1 MSLIRQSGQTL
12 LWQIAGFLAAAVSGM
27 LTARVLGPAD
37 RGLLAAVYLYPQLA
51 ATLGSLSL
59 GVAIFHRLSRGTFSL
74 QEFAGTCAAASGG
87 LGAISLLVLLFS
99 VWLGGEPLHRGIP
112 WSLLLLTLL
121 PLPCLF
127 SLGLFSSL
135 LQGAM
140 DIGWYNLVNQGSKL
154 LSLLVVLGLLAL
166 GRLRVWDLAVAGAVL
181 TAMTGLLPVWRLHRH
196 APGAWR
202 IRGDLF
208 RSLLAD
214 GLRVHLG
221 SIAIFLAARAN
232 LFLANAFLPK
242 AEVGYLYMAVTLAE
256 LVWFISVAAE
266 TVLYPQVAH
275 MTEEE
280 AAILTARVCRQ
291 ILILSVLS
299 GLALAVL
306 APAAVLLYGGRAFL
320 PAVTPLRLLLPGIVV
335 LTISKILSALWVRRG
350 WFLMLTVLAGGTGV
364 LSIVLNLFLIPWLG
378 IAGAALATTIPY
390 LVNAGISLW
399 IYRCRISRD
408 VGMVWRVR
416 WQDLVHLARSLTG
429 RPPSWNGPVLP
440 SEVKLP

>member
-1 MSLIRQSGQTL
+1 MSLIRQSGHTF

-27 LTARVLGPAD
+27 ITARALGPAD
-37 RGLLAAVYLYPQLA
+37 RGLLAAAYLYPQLA

-59 GVAIFHRLSRGTFSL
+59 GVAIFHRLSRCEFSL

-87 LGAISLLVLLFS
+87 FGATSLLLLLFT
-99 VWLGGEPLHRGIP
+99 VWVAGEPLYRGIP
-112 WSLLLLTLL
+112 WSILLLTLL
-121 PLPCLF
+121 PLPFLF

-135 LQGAM
+135 LQGVM

-154 LSLLVVLGLLAL
+154 FGLFVVLGLLSL
-166 GRLRVWDLAVAGAVL
+166 DRLRVWDLVVAGAIL
-181 TAMTGLLPVWRLHRH
+181 TVIAGLLPVWRLHRH

-202 IRGDLF
+202 VRGDLF

-221 SIAIFLAARAN
+221 SVAIFLAGRAN
-232 LFLANAFLPK
+232 LLLGNAFLTK

-266 TVLYPQVAH
+266 TVLYPQVAQ
-275 MTEEE
+275 MAEGD

-299 GLALAVL
+299 GVTLAVL
-306 APAAVLLYGGRAFL
+306 APTAVLLYGGRAFL
-320 PAVTPLRLLLPGIVV
+320 PAVTPLRLLLPGIVA
-335 LTISKILSALWVRRG
+335 LTISKVLSALWVRRG
-350 WFLMLTVLAGGTGV
+350 WFLMLTLLAGGTGA
-364 LSIVLNLFLIPWLG
+364 LSIILNLLLIPWLG
-378 IAGAALATTIPY
+378 TAGAALATTIPY

-416 WQDLVHLARSLTG
+416 REDLVHLVRSLTG
-429 RPPSWNGPVLP
+429 RPLSWKGSVL
-440 SEVKLP
+440 SSGMKLP